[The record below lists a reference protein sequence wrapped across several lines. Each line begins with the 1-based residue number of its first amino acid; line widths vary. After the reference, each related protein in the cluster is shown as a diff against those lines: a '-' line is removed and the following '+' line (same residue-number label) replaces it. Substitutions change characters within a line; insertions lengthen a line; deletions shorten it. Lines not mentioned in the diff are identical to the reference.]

1 VDNIAVP
8 ISVFKNCAMFS
19 VAFGDAVFTDGWRV

>member
-1 VDNIAVP
+1 
-8 ISVFKNCAMFS
+8 MFS